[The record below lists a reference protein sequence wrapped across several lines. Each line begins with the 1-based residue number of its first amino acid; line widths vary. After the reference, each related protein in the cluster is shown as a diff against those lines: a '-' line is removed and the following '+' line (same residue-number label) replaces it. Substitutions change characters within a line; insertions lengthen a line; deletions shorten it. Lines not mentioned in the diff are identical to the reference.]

1 MQIKL
6 DTIIIFV
13 RDVEALKQFYVGIL
27 QLDIIEDYQSEW
39 LLLQAG
45 VCNIGLHKIG
55 DEYLKTMGESFK
67 VENNTK
73 LVFEINEDIHA
84 LRQTLLDKGVAM
96 REIKTFEDY
105 DFLMCDGEDPEGN
118 VFQLKQRMRG

>member
-45 VCNIGLHKIG
+45 ACNIGLHKIG
-55 DEYLKTMGESFK
+55 DEYLKTMSEAFK

-96 REIKTFEDY
+96 REIKTFEGY
-105 DFLMCDGEDPEGN
+105 DFYMCDGEDPEGN
-118 VFQLKQRMRG
+118 VFQLKQRM